1 MKFKVPWSLLSK
13 CDCFYITLYQL
24 VHEECLLTKFKQ
36 CSKCCF
42 GQICSQLLTTP
53 PYKTYGISN

>member
-1 MKFKVPWSLLSK
+1 MVTPIKVRLFLYHSLSVS
-13 CDCFYITLYQL
+13 YEN
-24 VHEECLLTKFKQ
+24 HEECLLTKFKQ